1 MFATIVNI
9 VLIKTD
15 KRKRSLNT
23 KQTDTMTTSKKNIT
37 LK

>member
-9 VLIKTD
+9 ELIKTD

-23 KQTDTMTTSKKNIT
+23 KQTETMTISKKNIT